1 MRQDSNVQQYIC
13 FKWGARESSFQHA
26 EMLIKRARVEST
38 ADIFFDISVLPS
50 LFSGDVYRHKNGGRP
65 FLKEGPM
72 TVKDLN

>member
-1 MRQDSNVQQYIC
+1 
-13 FKWGARESSFQHA
+13 
-26 EMLIKRARVEST
+26 MLIKRARVEST

-65 FLKEGPM
+65 FLKEGLM